1 MADDP
6 RAPDARTA
14 EASRRTRHGCE
25 VVLSYEEQI
34 LNALGRL
41 KRPRGED
48 FLARMK
54 REFDAIREVLA
65 PLYAEVK
72 AARRLASPAPLLA
85 GVTSDDTWGC
95 ADCGLIANRPVACDC
110 DTAKPRTEGTDG
122 ALAEAVAE
130 LRAWSRHDRTVFA
143 GVPASVPTAIRLVLS
158 ALAQAQADLA
168 AARRT
173 S

>member
-1 MADDP
+1 METP
-6 RAPDARTA
+6 KKPAPAPAPAARTA
-14 EASRRTRHGCE
+14 EEDAAWLEKMASDPDFYGSGFGSA
-25 VVLSYEEQI
+25 VDVD
-34 LNALGRL
+34 RL
-41 KRPRGED
+41 H
-48 FLARMK
+48 
-54 REFDAIREVLA
+54 AI
-65 PLYAEVK
+65 AE
-72 AARRLASPAPLLA
+72 RLASPAPLLA

>member
-72 AARRLASPAPLLA
+72 DARRLASPAP
-85 GVTSDDTWGC
+85 VVVK
-95 ADCGLIANRPVACDC
+95 ADALTPAEREATACYLCGEALKEFWTRDAHGFRHVDAPPCD
-110 DTAKPRTEGTDG
+110 R
-122 ALAEAVAE
+122 VQ
-130 LRAWSRHDRTVFA
+130 
-143 GVPASVPTAIRLVLS
+143 VPTPTAPRAEISRLPKKPGEV
-158 ALAQAQADLA
+158 
-168 AARRT
+168 
-173 S
+173 